1 MAEITLHPDWKTL
14 GPIQAEVGQLYIVF
28 ADSAG
33 NLHGQPVG
41 VAAPGFTR
49 FYPRADG

>member
-1 MAEITLHPDWKTL
+1 MVDITLHPDSKTL
-14 GPIQAEVGQLYIVF
+14 GQIQAEVGQLYVVF

-41 VAAPGFTR
+41 VAAPGFSR
-49 FYPRADG
+49 FYPKADG

>member
-1 MAEITLHPDWKTL
+1 MAEITLHSDSKTL
-14 GPIQAEVGQLYIVF
+14 GQIEAEAGQLYIVF
-28 ADSAG
+28 ADAAG

-49 FYPRADG
+49 PYPRAE